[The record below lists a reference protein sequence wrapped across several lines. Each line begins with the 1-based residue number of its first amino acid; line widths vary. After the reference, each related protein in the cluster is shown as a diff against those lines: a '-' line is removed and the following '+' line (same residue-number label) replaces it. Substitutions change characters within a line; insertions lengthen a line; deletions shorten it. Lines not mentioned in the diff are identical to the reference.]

1 MKKTTTEAKKP
12 WHKKP
17 AFGSLYTMQ
26 GSRFIYISMN
36 YFKQRLRFPTDRE
49 DTPENWDE
57 LSDFMRD
64 VGRKIKN
71 RTFCFAKAF
80 YWADEAT
87 KQHFSRLE
95 GRDYRPEPEHVMF
108 GDFAIEWMARKF
120 PAFYSV
126 TKREYYA
133 KALNSRILP
142 FFGDMTFAE
151 ITPLTVEEFMN
162 SLKRSNDTGLPLT
175 VKRIKNIVTPM
186 GVVWRAA
193 CAQNRWSIVDPFLN
207 VKDLYKELED
217 KELAHKNR
225 LKQLSGGN
233 NNKAT
238 TAKRDVFLFAEWLKL
253 REAIDPHY
261 HLVLE
266 LLLRG
271 VIGSEMEGLQKCD
284 IVADTIKLQRVVVH
298 EKGGKVHLKFKLK
311 NWYRERGIPITAMM
325 KPLVAH
331 AVATSTSTGM
341 ISFEDGLTLP
351 AANFLLTMKDGS
363 PFNYDS
369 FRDSVWNK
377 AIRQTGLARRVPY
390 ASRHTFAQWG
400 LMVGVDKGRM
410 VDLMGHSTKKMV
422 YEKYGK
428 YRDGLVNEREMILDY
443 LGEDFLEPEEL
454 KNSFPE
460 RYRRNMAQEGAVPR
474 IATAPDLA
482 IAVGQSFGQS
492 QGLYADNYM

>member
-1 MKKTTTEAKKP
+1 MKKTEEEVPGRSKP
-12 WHKKP
+12 K
-17 AFGSLYTMQ
+17 FGGLYLTK

-36 YFKQRLRFPTDRE
+36 YYKQRLRFPTDRE
-49 DTPENWDE
+49 HTPENWE
-57 LSDFMRD
+57 FLCNFMNE
-64 VGRKIKN
+64 VGEKIKN
-71 RTFCFAKAF
+71 RTFCFAKTF
-80 YWADEAT
+80 YWLDEAT
-87 KQHFSRLE
+87 KQHFTRLE
-95 GRDYRPEPEHVMF
+95 GRDYRPEPEHVLF
-108 GDFAIEWMARKF
+108 GDFAIEWMARKL
-120 PAFYSV
+120 PAFYAVS
-126 TKREYYA
+126 KKEYYA

-142 FFGDMTFAE
+142 FFGEMTFGE
-151 ITPLTVEEFMN
+151 ITPLTVEEFIN
-162 SLKRSNDTGLPLT
+162 NLKRRNDTGSPLT

-193 CAQNRWSIVDPFLN
+193 CAQNRWSIVDPFTN

-217 KELAHKNR
+217 KVLEHKR
-225 LKQLSGGN
+225 LLKLLSGGN
-233 NNKAT
+233 NSKAT
-238 TAKRDVFLFAEWLKL
+238 TSKRDVFLFAEWQKL

-284 IVADTIKLQRVVVH
+284 IVADTIMLQRSVVR

-331 AVATSTSTGM
+331 AVAASTSTGM

-351 AANFLLTMKDGS
+351 ASDFLLTMKDGS

-369 FRDSVWNK
+369 FRDSVWNR
-377 AIRQTGLARRVPY
+377 AIRQTGLAHRIPY
-390 ASRHTFAQWG
+390 ASRHTFAEWG
-400 LMVGVDKGRM
+400 LLVGVDKSRL
-410 VDLMGHSTKKMV
+410 VTLMGHSNKKMI

-460 RYRRNMAQEGAVPR
+460 RYLQKMAQQGTASR
-474 IATAPDLA
+474 IAKAPDLA
-482 IAVGQSFGQS
+482 AAVGHSFGQS
-492 QGLYADNYM
+492 QGLYADNYL